1 MYGVFR
7 LDKGLALVMSFD
19 SKRRALTACEQLEVH
34 EGGAYVVI
42 DIGDDEEAGENARWL
57 R

>member
-1 MYGVFR
+1 MYGVF
-7 LDKGLALVMSFD
+7 KIGNGLALVMTFD

-42 DIGDDEEAGENARWL
+42 DIGDDDEAGENARWL

>member
-7 LDKGLALVMSFD
+7 LDRGLALVMSFD
-19 SKRRALTACEQLEVH
+19 SKRRALVACEQLEVH

>member
-1 MYGVFR
+1 MYGVFK
-7 LDKGLALVMSFD
+7 LGGGLALVMSFE

-42 DIGDDEEAGENARWL
+42 DIGDEDEAGENARWL

>member
-1 MYGVFR
+1 MYGVF
-7 LDKGLALVMSFD
+7 KIGNGFALVMTFD

-42 DIGDDEEAGENARWL
+42 DIGDDDEAGENARWL